1 MATTDKAPITLSS
14 DRLDMDLFRLLLTR
28 YVVVTEQRDGKVIYD
43 LTASTM
49 QVIEIVVS
57 VITALGGWEMI
68 KYCMNRK
75 TNRRKEEAEADNVEF
90 NVLREAMDF
99 LQTQLKDKEQRFA
112 EQTDLVRKQNL
123 DILQLNKEK
132 AQLELDL
139 QRYKCVIKGCIKRDP
154 QNGY

>member
-1 MATTDKAPITLSS
+1 
-14 DRLDMDLFRLLLTR
+14 
-28 YVVVTEQRDGKVIYD
+28 
-43 LTASTM
+43 M

-68 KYCMNRK
+68 KYCMTRK

-99 LQTQLKDKEQRFA
+99 LQTQLKEKEQRFA

-139 QRYKCVIKGCIKRDP
+139 QRYKCVIKGCTKRDP

>member
-1 MATTDKAPITLSS
+1 
-14 DRLDMDLFRLLLTR
+14 
-28 YVVVTEQRDGKVIYD
+28 
-43 LTASTM
+43 M

-68 KYCMNRK
+68 KYVMNRK
-75 TNRRKEEAEADNVEF
+75 TNHRKEEAEADNVEF

-99 LQTQLKDKEQRFA
+99 LQTQLKEKEQRFA
-112 EQTDLVRKQNL
+112 EQTDIVRKQNL
-123 DILQLNKEK
+123 EILEITKQK

-139 QRYKCVIKGCIKRDP
+139 QRFKCVVKGCSNRDP

>member
-1 MATTDKAPITLSS
+1 M
-14 DRLDMDLFRLLLTR
+14 
-28 YVVVTEQRDGKVIYD
+28 EN
-43 LTASTM
+43 M
-49 QVIEIVVS
+49 QVVEIVVS

-99 LQTQLKDKEQRFA
+99 LQAQLKEKEQRFA

-139 QRYKCVIKGCIKRDP
+139 QRYKCVIKGCVKRDP
-154 QNGY
+154 QNVGLGFLLSAIGLSIHYIFNHFPTAQSGNNRYYYFNYLHGARCC

>member
-1 MATTDKAPITLSS
+1 
-14 DRLDMDLFRLLLTR
+14 
-28 YVVVTEQRDGKVIYD
+28 
-43 LTASTM
+43 M
-49 QVIEIVVS
+49 QIIEIVVS

-68 KYCMNRK
+68 KYVMNRK
-75 TNRRKEEAEADNVEF
+75 SNRRKEEAEADNVEF

-139 QRYKCVIKGCIKRDP
+139 QRYKCVIKGCVKRDP

>member
-1 MATTDKAPITLSS
+1 
-14 DRLDMDLFRLLLTR
+14 
-28 YVVVTEQRDGKVIYD
+28 
-43 LTASTM
+43 M

-57 VITALGGWEMI
+57 VITALGGWEAI
-68 KYCMNRK
+68 KYCLNRK
-75 TNRRKEEAEADNVEF
+75 TNKRKEEAEADNVEF

-99 LQTQLKDKEQRFA
+99 LQTQLKEKEQRFA

-123 DILQLNKEK
+123 EILEITKQK

-139 QRYKCVIKGCIKRDP
+139 QRFKCVIKGCNNRDP

>member
-1 MATTDKAPITLSS
+1 
-14 DRLDMDLFRLLLTR
+14 
-28 YVVVTEQRDGKVIYD
+28 
-43 LTASTM
+43 M
-49 QVIEIVVS
+49 QIIEIVVS

-68 KYCMNRK
+68 KY
-75 TNRRKEEAEADNVEF
+75 VEF

-99 LQTQLKDKEQRFA
+99 LQTQLKEKEQRFA

-139 QRYKCVIKGCIKRDP
+139 QRYKCVIKGCTKRDP

>member
-1 MATTDKAPITLSS
+1 
-14 DRLDMDLFRLLLTR
+14 
-28 YVVVTEQRDGKVIYD
+28 
-43 LTASTM
+43 M
-49 QVIEIVVS
+49 QIIEIVVS

-68 KYCMNRK
+68 KYVMNQK

-139 QRYKCVIKGCIKRDP
+139 RRYKCVIKGCTKRDP

>member
-1 MATTDKAPITLSS
+1 
-14 DRLDMDLFRLLLTR
+14 
-28 YVVVTEQRDGKVIYD
+28 
-43 LTASTM
+43 M
-49 QVIEIVVS
+49 QVVEIIVS
-57 VITALGGWEMI
+57 VITALGGWEAI
-68 KYCMNRK
+68 KYCLNRK
-75 TNRRKEEAEADNVEF
+75 TNKRKEEAEADNVEF

-99 LQTQLKDKEQRFA
+99 LQTQLKEKEQRFA

-139 QRYKCVIKGCIKRDP
+139 QRYKCVIKGCAKRDP

>member
-1 MATTDKAPITLSS
+1 
-14 DRLDMDLFRLLLTR
+14 
-28 YVVVTEQRDGKVIYD
+28 
-43 LTASTM
+43 
-49 QVIEIVVS
+49 
-57 VITALGGWEMI
+57 
-68 KYCMNRK
+68 MNRK

-90 NVLREAMDF
+90 SVLREAMDF

-123 DILQLNKEK
+123 DILRLNKEK

-139 QRYKCVIKGCIKRDP
+139 QRYKCVIKGCVKRDP

>member
-1 MATTDKAPITLSS
+1 
-14 DRLDMDLFRLLLTR
+14 
-28 YVVVTEQRDGKVIYD
+28 
-43 LTASTM
+43 M

-99 LQTQLKDKEQRFA
+99 L
-112 EQTDLVRKQNL
+112 
-123 DILQLNKEK
+123 
-132 AQLELDL
+132 
-139 QRYKCVIKGCIKRDP
+139 
-154 QNGY
+154 

>member
-1 MATTDKAPITLSS
+1 
-14 DRLDMDLFRLLLTR
+14 
-28 YVVVTEQRDGKVIYD
+28 
-43 LTASTM
+43 M

-57 VITALGGWEMI
+57 VITALGGWEMV

-75 TNRRKEEAEADNVEF
+75 TNQRKEEAEADNVEF

-99 LQTQLKDKEQRFA
+99 LQTQLKEKEQRFA

-123 DILQLNKEK
+123 DILELNKQK

-139 QRYKCVIKGCIKRDP
+139 QQYKCVVKKCANREP